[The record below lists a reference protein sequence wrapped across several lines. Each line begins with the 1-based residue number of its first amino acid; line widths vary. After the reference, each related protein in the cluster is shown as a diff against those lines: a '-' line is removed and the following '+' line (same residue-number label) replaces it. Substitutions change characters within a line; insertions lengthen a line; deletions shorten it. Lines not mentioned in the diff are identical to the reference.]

1 MNAAGH
7 QRGNLKFRKM
17 NFVEQTV
24 RYTLAGFKTELRC
37 IFGTVSSVESV
48 FSCRGRA
55 CVCWVAVFTNS
66 IVTDAQTKIKQGLT
80 NQHRALRYIY
90 RRGARKERQERRET
104 RKKGRK
110 AAPLFAFRVTSTKT
124 LINSLKWWRN
134 LNNVEHGKSS
144 ETKHRIVISWSIDG
158 ANAHAA
164 TFHHQR

>member
-1 MNAAGH
+1 MEIVFKFVPFPALEKRREKRNTATNGYGCGGGQTTVKQMSAAGH

-124 LINSLKWWRN
+124 LINSLK
-134 LNNVEHGKSS
+134 
-144 ETKHRIVISWSIDG
+144 
-158 ANAHAA
+158 
-164 TFHHQR
+164 